1 MIEAIRFNLSASEYD
16 IAKIRTTFL
25 AKWSL
30 RAKRLHQA
38 ELDLKLAMDPVVACA
53 VRAKRILL
61 FEEMVIATGF
71 PDPGVVDELRKG
83 GELVGEIP
91 ATGMLPGKLTPAL
104 STLDELHNNATRI
117 HGKVERDVQSSG
129 DAEVDNQVWQKT
141 LSEVAEGWLVGPLE
155 NDDVPSWQ
163 SISKLFGLIQKKG
176 KLRLIDDYTESGVN
190 SCVTSVEAPVL
201 HTVDI
206 ACAVLVLW
214 FDACVDAGIS
224 LELLVRTFDLK
235 SAYRQVGLSSSGR
248 DHACI
253 RVFDPVSGKVR
264 FFRSNVL
271 PFGSIRSVHSFLRL
285 SRAIWWIGV
294 VGCRLVWT
302 SFYDDF
308 IAYSR
313 PNLASNTE
321 ATISNLFKL
330 LGWAFAESGDKC
342 VPFSSRCE
350 ALGVSFD
357 LGASFEGRAS
367 ICNTAGRVEELCADL
382 ESVLQ
387 EGTLNCKQ
395 AQRLRGRMQFADAQ
409 LFGRTGKRCLKTL
422 GDFSE
427 GRRVKL
433 QHKDRL
439 FLRLF
444 SSLLKQNGSPPSE
457 VRGKDCPF
465 IPNKVSCLWPFVRP
479 KALG

>member
-1 MIEAIRFNLSASEYD
+1 M
-16 IAKIRTTFL
+16 
-25 AKWSL
+25 
-30 RAKRLHQA
+30 
-38 ELDLKLAMDPVVACA
+38 
-53 VRAKRILL
+53 
-61 FEEMVIATGF
+61 
-71 PDPGVVDELRKG
+71 
-83 GELVGEIP
+83 
-91 ATGMLPGKLTPAL
+91 
-104 STLDELHNNATRI
+104 
-117 HGKVERDVQSSG
+117 
-129 DAEVDNQVWQKT
+129 
-141 LSEVAEGWLVGPLE
+141 
-155 NDDVPSWQ
+155 
-163 SISKLFGLIQKKG
+163 
-176 KLRLIDDYTESGVN
+176 
-190 SCVTSVEAPVL
+190 
-201 HTVDI
+201 
-206 ACAVLVLW
+206 
-214 FDACVDAGIS
+214 
-224 LELLVRTFDLK
+224 
-235 SAYRQVGLSSSGR
+235 
-248 DHACI
+248 
-253 RVFDPVSGKVR
+253 
-264 FFRSNVL
+264 
-271 PFGSIRSVHSFLRL
+271 
-285 SRAIWWIGV
+285 
-294 VGCRLVWT
+294 
-302 SFYDDF
+302 
-308 IAYSR
+308 
-313 PNLASNTE
+313 
-321 ATISNLFKL
+321 
-330 LGWAFAESGDKC
+330 
-342 VPFSSRCE
+342 PFSPRCE